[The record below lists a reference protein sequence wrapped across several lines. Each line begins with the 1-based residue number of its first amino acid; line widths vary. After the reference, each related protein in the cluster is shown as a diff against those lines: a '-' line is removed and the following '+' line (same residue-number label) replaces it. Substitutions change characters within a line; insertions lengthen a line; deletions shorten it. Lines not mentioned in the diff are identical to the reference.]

1 MAEKVKALLI
11 FEILGKP
18 PEHIVITLEQLIDR
32 LGENKGIKVTDRKVH
47 EPHPVERKD
56 DKGDIIDK
64 VEGLFSTFAEVEV
77 EVDGLNLLLLIAFNM
92 LPSCIQILEPAE
104 FRLKNFELTNLLSEI
119 VVRMHKYDEIAKA
132 ILIERD
138 GLVKELEKL
147 KGRYGNINLSQGGV
161 GVMEP
166 SADEKIEE
174 PAGKYKDS
182 AKIEKD

>member
-77 EVDGLNLLLLIAFNM
+77 EVEKDLGLNSKQDIRKFGLNKL
-92 LPSCIQILEPAE
+92 
-104 FRLKNFELTNLLSEI
+104 RLQVIKKHI
-119 VVRMHKYDEIAKA
+119 
-132 ILIERD
+132 
-138 GLVKELEKL
+138 KL
-147 KGRYGNINLSQGGV
+147 N
-161 GVMEP
+161 
-166 SADEKIEE
+166 
-174 PAGKYKDS
+174 
-182 AKIEKD
+182 

>member
-1 MAEKVKALLI
+1 
-11 FEILGKP
+11 
-18 PEHIVITLEQLIDR
+18 
-32 LGENKGIKVTDRKVH
+32 
-47 EPHPVERKD
+47 
-56 DKGDIIDK
+56 
-64 VEGLFSTFAEVEV
+64 LFSTFAEVEV

>member
-77 EVDGLNLLLLIAFNM
+77 EVDGLNLLL
-92 LPSCIQILEPAE
+92 EPAE

-161 GVMEP
+161 GVREP